1 MNHCNLMNEENIL
14 LGKSERDEG
23 KNESTRL
30 EGRHNTKKMEESR
43 VHLSLASL
51 YSAAWSEYE

>member
-1 MNHCNLMNEENIL
+1 MNEENIL